1 MAEINS
7 LSKVLRTSSIS
18 SDQDAASIPSTS
30 RSASR
35 SASPNS
41 NWIIQ
46 YKPAFPNTRKG
57 IWGGYET
64 QEEFMTMHLR

>member
-18 SDQDAASIPSTS
+18 SDQDAASIPSS
-30 RSASR
+30 SR

-41 NWIIQ
+41 NWTIQ
-46 YKPAFPNTRKG
+46 YKPAFPSTRKG
-57 IWGGYET
+57 IWDGYET